1 MPSPSRRNGAAYRIV
16 PAVHGQRVIE
26 PDPAA
31 ETALAQTLAAR
42 CTPAEIMVQF
52 ERFSRHDGVVDE
64 MMRRVCLR
72 AMLRAC
78 GDGVRVAT
86 QVGLRHPETISL
98 GDGVSIGMQ
107 TIIQGRFDGQC
118 RIGRMT
124 WIGPHCFLDA
134 RDLEIGENVGWGPG
148 ARVLGS
154 EHVGSPAD
162 RPIIATDLRIAPV
175 RVLDG
180 ADIGMGAILLPGVT
194 VGRGA
199 IVGAGAVVTH
209 DVPDHATV
217 AGVPARVIGRRAGA
231 LAGPPARVGAGGGR

>member
-1 MPSPSRRNGAAYRIV
+1 M
-16 PAVHGQRVIE
+16 HGQRVIE
-26 PDPAA
+26 ADPAA
-31 ETALAQTLAAR
+31 EIALAQTLATR
-42 CTPAEIMVQF
+42 CTQAEIMVQF

-86 QVGLRHPETISL
+86 QVGLRHPETMSL

-107 TIIQGRFDGQC
+107 TIIQGRFDGRC
-118 RIGRMT
+118 RIGQMT

-134 RDLEIGENVGWGPG
+134 RDLDIGDHVGWGPG

-154 EHVGSPAD
+154 EHVGVPAD
-162 RPIIATDLRIAPV
+162 LPIIATDLRIAPV
-175 RVLDG
+175 RVHDW

-199 IVGAGAVVTH
+199 IVGAGAVVTR
-209 DVPDHATV
+209 DVPDYTTV
-217 AGVPARVIGRRAGA
+217 AGVPARVIGRRAA
-231 LAGPPARVGAGGGR
+231 APADHAGRVDMETV